1 MAIQSKGL
9 DRFPVASPAKMPR
22 SALITLAVAAGLAWG
37 HTAHAGTYDVRS
49 CGDAGG
55 VGADDAWV
63 YESTSDSYEKLPSA
77 CPPASSDQPFNLD
90 DPPGSTITGLA
101 AWTKLGVLSPQWP
114 AFGQYAQY
122 TLSAPPGT
130 EITEISIRRRI
141 GSDDQGF
148 MVYGRAD
155 GTLLPGETCVVGGG
169 MPNCDVSA
177 GPGTPAATHPG
188 LGASKLSWG
197 IECPTSGCG
206 TGATLHAAW
215 VAIYASTTTI
225 NDPTPPSAAGLS
237 ISGGGWRRGTVSA
250 TGSGTDSTGIRGF
263 RWYVDGAAVGSEI
276 ARSGACDHTRVA
288 PCTNATADAVALDTT
303 GLSDGDHDVELAAID
318 AGGNEKRS
326 APVAI
331 QVDNTAPTAPSGL
344 AVTGGGASP
353 AFELA
358 WTDPP
363 AGSGAPLA
371 SIQWRACALGGGP
384 CASGSTAPTGGPQT
398 LGGLTLPA
406 GGTYDVAVWAV
417 DAAGNGSAATG
428 ATGTISYSA
437 PSSGGGGGGGGS
449 GGGGGGGAGG
459 SGGGATDGG
468 SGGTWRGT
476 DGGGGGA
483 GVVPSAPVAPGADA
497 PAPRSTART
506 PVAVTTAT
514 ISPRTGRL
522 LVRGSVGRRATG
534 RVVIVYRV
542 RIAGR
547 TRTRRAAARVVR
559 GRFTARLVV
568 PRSWRSADGRVEVRF
583 AGSRGVAPGRATAP
597 VDR

>member
-1 MAIQSKGL
+1 
-9 DRFPVASPAKMPR
+9 MPR
-22 SALITLAVAAGLAWG
+22 TVVIALAVSAALIWTDS
-37 HTAHAGTYDVRS
+37 AHAGTYTVQS

-55 VGADDAWV
+55 IGDDNAWV
-63 YESTSDSYEKLPSA
+63 FETSNDIGYQQLAPE
-77 CPPASSDQPFNLD
+77 CPPAPNDQPYNAED
-90 DPPGSTITGLA
+90 EPASTITGVA
-101 AWTKLGVLSPQWP
+101 AWTRLGATGVNRPGN
-114 AFGQYAQY
+114 GQYARF
-122 TLSAPPGT
+122 TLYAPAGT
-130 EITEISIRRRI
+130 AITAIEIQRSI
-141 GSDDQGF
+141 GKDSQGYVVF
-148 MVYGRAD
+148 GRAD
-155 GTLLPGETCVVGGG
+155 GNLINPAETCTIDTLGGYYTCDIGGG
-169 MPNCDVSA
+169 AWSLDGQDARVRTTVSYSA
-177 GPGTPAATHPG
+177 LDAT
-188 LGASKLSWG
+188 ALSWG
-197 IECPTSGCG
+197 VECPLSSCG
-206 TGATLHAAW
+206 TGSSLHAAW

-225 NDPTPPSAAGLS
+225 SDPTPPSAAGLS

-263 RWYVDGAAVGSEI
+263 RWYVDGAAVGSEV
-276 ARSGACDHTRVA
+276 ARSGACDYTRVA

-331 QVDNTAPTAPSGL
+331 QVDNTAPAAPSGL